1 MGTVYTR
8 AVSNCRPVS
17 RFARQAVVLVLGYF
31 VLSFAGCG
39 SDKPNAKSSTAGL
52 VDGVDRFTTVWVG
65 DILMADA
72 FVRKKLKKHGYPWAF
87 DHLTEELKAD
97 YVVGNQE
104 GPITANKQRYWP
116 KQRWHYNAM
125 PETAKVLKDVGFDA
139 LSLANNHLLD
149 RGPDGVEASR
159 KHISEA
165 GMVPFGGGKNH
176 ETAIVPLIIE
186 TEYGKVG
193 VVGFGKNWRKQYKAE
208 VDRAGLPPIT
218 RANLKQ
224 GMELARA
231 AGAKW
236 VVAYPHWGGNY
247 SKVRASQEKW
257 GRRAI
262 EAGYDAVIGH
272 GSHMAQRVDVIDGK
286 PVFYSLGNF
295 VFGTPG
301 RYSDEFPGWGLML
314 RTYLGPDGFD
324 GFELTCILTD
334 NKKIKFQPRP
344 CPADAAKGFFAQ
356 LGEGENLEYR
366 DGKAVVTW

>member
-1 MGTVYTR
+1 
-8 AVSNCRPVS
+8 
-17 RFARQAVVLVLGYF
+17 
-31 VLSFAGCG
+31 
-39 SDKPNAKSSTAGL
+39 
-52 VDGVDRFTTVWVG
+52 
-65 DILMADA
+65 
-72 FVRKKLKKHGYPWAF
+72 
-87 DHLTEELKAD
+87 
-97 YVVGNQE
+97 
-104 GPITANKQRYWP
+104 
-116 KQRWHYNAM
+116 
-125 PETAKVLKDVGFDA
+125 
-139 LSLANNHLLD
+139 
-149 RGPDGVEASR
+149 
-159 KHISEA
+159 
-165 GMVPFGGGKNH
+165 
-176 ETAIVPLIIE
+176 
-186 TEYGKVG
+186 
-193 VVGFGKNWRKQYKAE
+193 
-208 VDRAGLPPIT
+208 
-218 RANLKQ
+218 
-224 GMELARA
+224 MELARA